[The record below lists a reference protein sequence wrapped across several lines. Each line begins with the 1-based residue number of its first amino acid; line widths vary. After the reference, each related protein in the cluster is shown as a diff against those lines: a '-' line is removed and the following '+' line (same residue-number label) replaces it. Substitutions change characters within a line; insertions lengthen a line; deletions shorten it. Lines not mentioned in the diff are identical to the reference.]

1 MRLLVIEDE
10 ARLAQTLAE
19 LLHRQGYTADISGDG
34 LSGLDNAASDI
45 YDLVVLDAMLPG
57 MDGFTLLRKL
67 RAGGH
72 AVPVLMLTAR
82 SDLSDRVQGLDC
94 GADYYL
100 TKPFEPEELL
110 ACVPELAD
118 LCEVSAVQVFN
129 LDSTNVGPA
138 QWQSI
143 VRCIKENYDACD
155 GFVIAHGTDTMAYT
169 AAALSYM
176 VQNSAKPVVL
186 TGSQKSIYNRDT
198 DARNNLYRAFVYAVS
213 DGAWGVQL
221 VFDNKVILGTR
232 ARKTRTRSFNAF
244 SSIDYPETAVF
255 RDTRL
260 VTFLRRPTEQPPVR
274 FYERLEPAVFVL
286 RLVPGMRADIIPLLA
301 PHYRALVLESF
312 GVGGL
317 PGGEHG
323 EMFAALRRW
332 CESGRLAVF
341 TTQVPHEGCDL
352 AVYEVGRAVGE
363 LPGVLEARD
372 MTPEAVAVKLMWAL
386 GQTGDREKAARLFE
400 TPIEYDIM

>member
-1 MRLLVIEDE
+1 MKKILFIATGGTIASAKTEN
-10 ARLAQTLAE
+10 
-19 LLHRQGYTADISGDG
+19 G
-34 LSGLDNAASDI
+34 LTPAITS
-45 YDLVVLDAMLPG
+45 
-57 MDGFTLLRKL
+57 
-67 RAGGH
+67 
-72 AVPVLMLTAR
+72 
-82 SDLSDRVQGLDC
+82 
-94 GADYYL
+94 
-100 TKPFEPEELL
+100 EELL
-110 ACVPELAD
+110 NAVPQVKN
-118 LCEVSAVQVFN
+118 LCAVDTVQPYS
-129 LDSTNVGPA
+129 LDSTNMCWK
-138 QWQSI
+138 QWI
-143 VRCIKENYDACD
+143 HVAEIIRDNYAKYD

-260 VTFLRRPTEQPPVR
+260 VTFLRRPADQPPVR

-301 PHYRALVLESF
+301 PRYRALVLESF

-386 GQTGDREKAARLFE
+386 GQTEDREKAARLFE